1 MTHNNLTESIKSF
14 YPHHIS
20 DAQAGEATSNLLGF
34 FELLIEIDREH
45 GITSPKHCEGQ
56 P

>member
-1 MTHNNLTESIKSF
+1 MEEIIIGKLRHKNNKAQYLT
-14 YPHHIS
+14 
-20 DAQAGEATSNLLGF
+20 DEATSNLLSF

-45 GITSPKHCEGQ
+45 GITSPKQREGQ